1 MLKLSLIGKTG
12 KVDGYMFETR
22 EDRVRLLKSGIDG
35 RTIEKLYIKY
45 NNFKIIDCP
54 ILFEINIFEFRKNS
68 G

>member
-1 MLKLSLIGKTG
+1 
-12 KVDGYMFETR
+12 MFETR

-54 ILFEINIFEFRKNS
+54 ILFEFRKNS